1 MQTSNCETVNERFE
15 KLRNSKL
22 KKKKKKNMLVTRDAP
37 RREETV

>member
-22 KKKKKKNMLVTRDAP
+22 KKKKKKHVSDA
-37 RREETV
+37 RRSTS

>member
-22 KKKKKKNMLVTRDAP
+22 KKKKKKTC
-37 RREETV
+37 